1 MLVQRITAL
10 VWTLS
15 ALMAAMQPAA
25 ARTDIP
31 VDLELVLAVDIS
43 RSIDEEEAQMQR
55 AGYRAALT
63 DPEVMQAIQAGMLG
77 RIALTYVEWAGEGAQ
92 QVIIPWTLIGTDQDA
107 QGFADL
113 LAQAPIRFAMW
124 TAIGD
129 AIDFS
134 AALFEANGFD
144 GTRRVIDV
152 SGDGPSN
159 NGPRIDQARDRAVD
173 AGITI
178 NGLPILNDR
187 PSPGGFPGVANLDLY
202 YSDCVIGGPGAFI
215 VPAEGF
221 EAFGR
226 AIRSKLLLEIAW
238 TDQTHSR
245 PTFHAHR
252 AAEIRH
258 SVAAIDAYGVTRP
271 DCGWGERQW
280 QRYFGTQY

>member
-1 MLVQRITAL
+1 MQMKRISAL
-10 VWTLS
+10 VLTLS
-15 ALMAAMQPAA
+15 ALWAAMHPAA

-63 DPEVMQAIQAGMLG
+63 DPEVMKAIQAGMLG
-77 RIALTYVEWAGEGAQ
+77 RIALTYVEWAGEGTQ
-92 QVIIPWTLIGTDQDA
+92 QVIIPWTLIGSDQEA

-113 LAQAPIRFAMW
+113 LAQVPIRFAMW

-134 AALFEANGFD
+134 ATLFEGNGFD

-159 NGPRIDQARDRAVD
+159 NGPRVDQARDRAAG

-215 VPAEGF
+215 VPAQGF

-226 AIRSKLLLEIAW
+226 AIRSKLLLEIAGIN
-238 TDQTHSR
+238 QIN
-245 PTFHAHR
+245 PPPPFHALR

-258 SVAAIDAYGVTRP
+258 SVAAIDAYGAARP
-271 DCGWGERQW
+271 DCEWGERQW
-280 QRYFGTQY
+280 QRYFGTRY

>member
-1 MLVQRITAL
+1 MLVQLIAAL
-10 VWTLS
+10 AWTLS
-15 ALMAAMQPAA
+15 ALMATMLSAV

-63 DPEVMQAIQAGMLG
+63 DPEVVKAIQAGMLG
-77 RIALTYVEWAGEGAQ
+77 RIALTYVEWAGEGTQ
-92 QVIIPWTLIGTDQDA
+92 QVIIPWTLIGTDQEA
-107 QGFADL
+107 QDFADIL
-113 LAQAPIRFAMW
+113 SQAPIRFAMW
-124 TAIGD
+124 TGIGD
-129 AIDFS
+129 AIEFS
-134 AALFEANGFD
+134 AALFDANGFE

-159 NGPRIDQARDRAVD
+159 NGARVDQARDRAVA

-187 PSPGGFPGVANLDLY
+187 PSPGGFPGAGNLDLY

-215 VPAEGF
+215 VAAEGF

-226 AIRSKLLLEIAW
+226 AIRSKLLLEIAG
-238 TDQTHSR
+238 TKPKGPDPS
-245 PTFHAHR
+245 FR
-252 AAEIRH
+252 ALRASEFRH
-258 SVAAIDAYGVTRP
+258 SVAAIDTYGATRP
-271 DCGWGERQW
+271 DCSWGERQW
-280 QRYFGTQY
+280 QRQFGTQY